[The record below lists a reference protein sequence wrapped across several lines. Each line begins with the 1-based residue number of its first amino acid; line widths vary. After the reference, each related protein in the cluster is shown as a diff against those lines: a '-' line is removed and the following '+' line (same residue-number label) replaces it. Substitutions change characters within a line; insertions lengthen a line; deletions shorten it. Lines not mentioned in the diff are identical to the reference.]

1 MALQRQ
7 GGARLT
13 GDAPRNAVALTARHV
28 AQLCE
33 ELQPLL
39 AGWLVKDVQG
49 LPPRDVLLV
58 LEPPGDPGD
67 GPPVLRLRL
76 AADPNAP
83 RLHLQQGR
91 VHKHDGPVGPFFQ
104 RLADELVGATLQR
117 IGPVRGDRMA
127 LAEFKGPEGKRALMA
142 ELFGRRAN
150 LVLLG
155 AGDRVLALAAAPPAR
170 AGEAPRLKEGQAWQ
184 PPGAGRPPADPGP
197 TLEESF
203 AAPSEQPP
211 GKVKDRA
218 PLSWRVEAAL
228 GGDADQARGEDARRK
243 LKSRLKRR
251 IGRARGLLRGLET
264 KAEAAAGAERV
275 MQDGELL
282 KAALG
287 NFTRGD
293 AAVTLQDWYAEG
305 TPERTIELDPR
316 LGPKENVERVFTRY
330 HKLVRARENVAEE
343 LARAAARL
351 EELEALRERAE
362 DPGEDAEAI
371 DRDAVARGLL
381 DPQQVADQRKR
392 KAPEPRKPY
401 LRFVGSRGSEILVG
415 RSARDNDTLSIRI
428 ARGSDTWLHTADVPG
443 SHVVLRTQKGQE
455 PDGEEVLDAA
465 HLAIHFSPVR
475 GTDRA
480 PVHVVA
486 AKHVHKPKGAKP
498 GLVNL
503 SGGRILEVRVQHQR
517 LEALLRGNQRA

>member
-13 GDAPRNAVALTARHV
+13 GDAPRKAAALTARHV

-33 ELQPLL
+33 ELDALV
-39 AGWLVKDVQG
+39 AGWRVKDVQG

-104 RLADELVGATLQR
+104 RLADELLGATLQR

-127 LAEFKGPEGKRALMA
+127 LAEFKSVEGKRALMA

-155 AGDRVLALAAAPPAR
+155 SGDRVLAMAAAPPAR
-170 AGEAPRLKEGQAWQ
+170 AGEAPRLQEGRAWQ
-184 PPGAGRPPADPGP
+184 PPGAGRPPTDPGP
-197 TLEESF
+197 SIAESF
-203 AAPSEQPP
+203 PAPSEDPP

-228 GGDADQARGEDARRK
+228 GGDADEARGEDARRK

-287 NFTRGD
+287 TFARGE
-293 AAVTLQDWYAEG
+293 ASVTLQDWYAEG
-305 TPERTIELDPR
+305 TPQRTIELDPR
-316 LGPKENVERVFTRY
+316 LGPKENVERIFTRY
-330 HKLVRARENVAEE
+330 HKLVRARENVADE
-343 LARAAARL
+343 LARAASRL
-351 EELEALRERAE
+351 QELEDLRERAD
-362 DPGEDAEAI
+362 DPEEDAEAL

-443 SHVVLRTQKGQE
+443 SHVVLRTPRGQE

-503 SGGRILEVRVQHQR
+503 SGGRILEVRMQQDR
-517 LEALLRGNQRA
+517 LEALLRGNQRG